1 MAPAIPGGRNLN
13 EPGTENLS
21 FSTIERLAGGF
32 AHGGTLFIGV
42 PLTFFLHEFPLF
54 LAPCPLVAYMI
65 SRSFR
70 RRRKAWGAFQAMQA
84 AVVQFVILLLALGMD
99 QTDPVPRLAM
109 IFGLAGSLIFLYSLW
124 GALDTFLGFDFRYL
138 YIGDVL
144 NKVSQA
150 NLHRTERRRGWFG
163 FGGSD
168 RTGRDR

>member
-1 MAPAIPGGRNLN
+1 MVPAIPGGRNLN
-13 EPGTENLS
+13 EPGAEDLS
-21 FSTIERLAGGF
+21 FSTVERVAGGF

-54 LAPCPLVAYMI
+54 LAPSALAAYMI

-70 RRRKAWGAFQAMQA
+70 RRRMAWGAFQAMQA

-99 QTDPVPRLAM
+99 NTDSAPGLAM
-109 IFGLAGSLIFLYSLW
+109 IFGLAGFLIFLYSLW
-124 GALDTFLGFDFRYL
+124 GALDTFMGFDFRYF
-138 YIGDVL
+138 YIGDLL

-150 NLHRTERRRGWFG
+150 NLNRIERRRGWFG

-168 RTGRDR
+168 RSGRDR

>member
-1 MAPAIPGGRNLN
+1 MN
-13 EPGTENLS
+13 EPGTEDLS
-21 FSTIERLAGGF
+21 FSTVERLAGGF

-54 LAPCPLVAYMI
+54 LAPSALAAYMI

-70 RRRKAWGAFQAMQA
+70 RRRMVWGAFQAMQA

-99 QTDPVPRLAM
+99 NTDSVPRLAM
-109 IFGLAGSLIFLYSLW
+109 IFGLAGFLIFLYSLW
-124 GALDTFLGFDFRYL
+124 GALDTFMGVDFRYF
-138 YIGDVL
+138 YIGDLL

-150 NLHRTERRRGWFG
+150 NLNRVERRRGWFG

-168 RTGRDR
+168 RSGRDR

>member
-1 MAPAIPGGRNLN
+1 MN
-13 EPGTENLS
+13 EPGTEDLS
-21 FSTIERLAGGF
+21 FSTVERLAGGF

-54 LAPCPLVAYMI
+54 LAPSALAAYMI

-70 RRRKAWGAFQAMQA
+70 RRRMAWGAFQAMQA

-99 QTDPVPRLAM
+99 NTDSAPGLAM
-109 IFGLAGSLIFLYSLW
+109 IFGLVGFLIFLYSLW
-124 GALDTFLGFDFRYL
+124 GALDTFMGFDFRYF
-138 YIGDVL
+138 YIGDLL

-150 NLHRTERRRGWFG
+150 NLNRIERRRGWFG

-168 RTGRDR
+168 RSGRDR

>member
-1 MAPAIPGGRNLN
+1 LN
-13 EPGTENLS
+13 EPGTEDLS
-21 FSTIERLAGGF
+21 FSTVERLAGGF

-54 LAPCPLVAYMI
+54 LAPSALAAYMI

-70 RRRKAWGAFQAMQA
+70 RRRMAWGAFQAMQA

-99 QTDPVPRLAM
+99 NTDSAPGLAM
-109 IFGLAGSLIFLYSLW
+109 IFGLAGFLIFLYSLW
-124 GALDTFLGFDFRYL
+124 GALDTFMGFDFRYF
-138 YIGDVL
+138 YIGDLL

-150 NLHRTERRRGWFG
+150 NLNRIERRRGWFG

-168 RTGRDR
+168 RSGRDR

>member
-1 MAPAIPGGRNLN
+1 MN
-13 EPGTENLS
+13 EPGPENLS
-21 FSTIERLAGGF
+21 FSTVERLAGGF

-54 LAPCPLVAYMI
+54 LAPSALAAYMI

-70 RRRKAWGAFQAMQA
+70 RRRMAWGAFQAMQA

-99 QTDPVPRLAM
+99 NTDSAPGLAM
-109 IFGLAGSLIFLYSLW
+109 IFGLAGFLIFLYSLW
-124 GALDTFLGFDFRYL
+124 GALDTFMGFDFRYF
-138 YIGDVL
+138 YIGDLL

-150 NLHRTERRRGWFG
+150 NLNRVERRRGWFG

-168 RTGRDR
+168 RSGRDR

>member
-1 MAPAIPGGRNLN
+1 MN
-13 EPGTENLS
+13 EPGAEDLS
-21 FSTIERLAGGF
+21 FSTVERLAGGF

-54 LAPCPLVAYMI
+54 LAPSALAAYMI

-70 RRRKAWGAFQAMQA
+70 RRRMAWGAFQAMQA

-99 QTDPVPRLAM
+99 NTDSAPGLAM
-109 IFGLAGSLIFLYSLW
+109 IFGLAGFLIFLYSLW
-124 GALDTFLGFDFRYL
+124 GALDTFMGFDFRYF
-138 YIGDVL
+138 YIGDLL

-150 NLHRTERRRGWFG
+150 NLNRIERRRGWFG

-168 RTGRDR
+168 RSGRDR

>member
-1 MAPAIPGGRNLN
+1 MN
-13 EPGTENLS
+13 EPGTEDLS
-21 FSTIERLAGGF
+21 FSTVERLAGGF

-54 LAPCPLVAYMI
+54 LAPSALAAYMI

-70 RRRKAWGAFQAMQA
+70 RRRMAWGAFQAMQA

-99 QTDPVPRLAM
+99 NTDSAPGLAM
-109 IFGLAGSLIFLYSLW
+109 IFGLAGFLIFLYSLW
-124 GALDTFLGFDFRYL
+124 GALDTFMGFDFRYF
-138 YIGDVL
+138 YIGDLL

-150 NLHRTERRRGWFG
+150 NLNRIERRRGWFG

-168 RTGRDR
+168 RSGRDR

>member
-1 MAPAIPGGRNLN
+1 MN
-13 EPGTENLS
+13 EPGNEDLPYS
-21 FSTIERLAGGF
+21 KVERWASCI

-54 LAPCPLVAYMI
+54 LAPSPLVAYMI

-70 RRRKAWGAFQAMQA
+70 RRGMAWGAFQGMQA

-99 QTDPVPRLAM
+99 NTGAAPRLALV
-109 IFGLAGSLIFLYSLW
+109 FGLAGFLILLYSLW
-124 GALDTFLGFDFRYL
+124 GALDTFLGFDFRYF
-138 YIGDVL
+138 YIGDIL

-150 NLHRTERRRGWFG
+150 NLKRPERRRSWFG

-168 RTGRDR
+168 KPGRDR

>member
-1 MAPAIPGGRNLN
+1 MN
-13 EPGTENLS
+13 EPGTEDLS
-21 FSTIERLAGGF
+21 FSTVERLAGGF

-54 LAPCPLVAYMI
+54 LAPSALVAYMI

-70 RRRKAWGAFQAMQA
+70 RRRMAWGAFQAMQA

-99 QTDPVPRLAM
+99 NTDSAPGLAM
-109 IFGLAGSLIFLYSLW
+109 IFGLAGFLIFLYSLW
-124 GALDTFLGFDFRYL
+124 GALDTFMGFDFRYF
-138 YIGDVL
+138 YIGDLL

-150 NLHRTERRRGWFG
+150 NLNRIERRRGWFG

-168 RTGRDR
+168 RSGRDR